1 MGLTPTL
8 RPNQRPCMATMDT
21 LATQPAILAM
31 VAGMGLVSGSVM
43 LRPTLR
49 PCMATLAWLVMVVL
63 TPLVTLLLP
72 QSMDTLA
79 THLAIPAMA
88 ADMVLESGSVKLRP
102 TLRPNQRPC
111 MATMATLGLLVMVAL
126 TQLAI
131 LVMADTVPA
140 SGSARLSLTPRPGMA
155 IPATTATLAWDMVAL
170 TQLPVLPVQ
179 CMVTLTLDTD
189 LDMVSGEP
197 LELTKSMQTGIDTL
211 CTKPIIFKYSHIYAT
226 VRVLHYVAKVSCFF
240 LLLH

>member
-1 MGLTPTL
+1 MG
-8 RPNQRPCMATMDT
+8 
-21 LATQPAILAM
+21 AILA
-31 VAGMGLVSGSVM
+31 L
-43 LRPTLR
+43 
-49 PCMATLAWLVMVVL
+49 LVMVVL
-63 TPLVTLLLP
+63 TPLAMLLLP

-79 THLAIPAMA
+79 T
-88 ADMVLESGSVKLRP
+88 
-102 TLRPNQRPC
+102 
-111 MATMATLGLLVMVAL
+111 
-126 TQLAI
+126 QLAI
-131 LVMADTVPA
+131 LVMVDTVLA

-155 IPATTATLAWDMVAL
+155 ILATTATLAWDMVAL
-170 TQLPVLPVQ
+170 TQLPGLPVQ

-189 LDMVSGEP
+189 LDMVSGKP